1 MRNLIFG
8 SVVLAIVVVFG
19 LQFGLAQTPA
29 QTAKHFTNQISSSVL
44 VVGSAEAVEVQGAVS
59 VYRGNVV
66 LTESNS
72 GMQIVADR
80 ATYDATTRK
89 YTLSGIVLLQAK

>member
-1 MRNLIFG
+1 
-8 SVVLAIVVVFG
+8 
-19 LQFGLAQTPA
+19 
-29 QTAKHFTNQISSSVL
+29 
-44 VVGSAEAVEVQGAVS
+44 VEVQGAVS